1 MTPHAKAIFRGEIV
15 YIYGDSKDYTSLVT
29 VKKCV

>member
-1 MTPHAKAIFRGEIV
+1 MTVHAKDIFRGKIV
-15 YIYGDSKDYTSLVT
+15 YIYGDSKDNTSLVT